1 MIYSS
6 VNDNWAR
13 VSIMHRVALDYYNST
28 KDSDFR
34 KRSENKGAIFPFDTV
49 AFGDMQNERHLVGMV
64 MAWSVITLESMVNHA
79 LAETF
84 SNRDE
89 IISIIEFPKSYAE
102 KKGIKGLGT
111 SELAK
116 KVGIIFNGKIPGKGI
131 SNLADKV
138 SETRNFIVHDK
149 PFEMIDHGDG
159 DIEIDHLRKR
169 GNKVLEAISFNS
181 LSSFYLD
188 CDSIANCLFRIWDA
202 PSFEQKK
209 MSFSSLPTK

>member
-34 KRSENKGAIFPFDTV
+34 KRSENNGAVFPFDTV

-64 MAWSVITLESMVNHA
+64 MAWSVITLESMVNHT

-84 SNRDE
+84 SDRDE
-89 IISIIEFPKSYAE
+89 IISMIEFPRRYADS
-102 KKGIKGLGT
+102 KNIKDLGN

-116 KVGIIFNGKIPGKGI
+116 KIGILFNGRIPGRGVG
-131 SNLADKV
+131 NLADKI
-138 SETRNFIVHDK
+138 SEARNIIVHDK

-159 DIEIDHLRKR
+159 DIEIDYLRKR
-169 GNKVLEAISFNS
+169 GNKVLESIDFNS
-181 LSSFYLD
+181 LPPFYRD
-188 CDSIANCLFRIWDA
+188 CDAIVECLLTVWGA
-202 PSFEQKK
+202 ASFERKK